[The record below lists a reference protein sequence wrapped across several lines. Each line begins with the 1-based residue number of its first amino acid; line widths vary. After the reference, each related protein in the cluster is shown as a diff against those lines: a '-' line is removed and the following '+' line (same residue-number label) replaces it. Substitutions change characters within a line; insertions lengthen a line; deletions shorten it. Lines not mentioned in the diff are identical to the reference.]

1 MTVTLQ
7 DAQKILGLSIRGR
20 AVSGTCVSQG
30 WRDRVEAFLGRGLPL
45 AAPNTWTSGVPLSW
59 LRENFGECPE
69 EANANTVTFYFKAW
83 ILHLFGSI
91 LFPNSTGE
99 NSSSFET

>member
-1 MTVTLQ
+1 MTLK

-20 AVSGTCVSQG
+20 AVTGTCVSQG
-30 WRDRVEAFLGRGLPL
+30 WMDRLEAFLGRGLPPV
-45 AAPNTWTSGVPLSW
+45 APNTRTSGVPLSW

-69 EANANTVTFYFKAW
+69 EANTNTVTFYCKAW